1 MKVDENICGATCISD
16 AVFVFKFDDQCT
28 GFTIENIKKI

>member
-1 MKVDENICGATCISD
+1 MKVDGNIHGATCISD

-28 GFTIENIKKI
+28 SFTIENVKKI